1 MKYRFNYP
9 ISNFDILTFMKQKKI
24 PFNDV
29 IMRDEFNENTPY
41 GNYIINLDD
50 LQGPGSH
57 WVAYIYTP
65 NVSYYFDS
73 FGIIPP
79 SEIINYS
86 KCSKLL
92 YNNFIIQEKYSILC
106 GWYCIN
112 FINYMMKSKTLN
124 KEVYES
130 FTHQFQNNEHVND
143 SIVISNILDI

>member
-29 IMRDEFNENTPY
+29 IMRDEFYNLPY
-41 GNYIINLDD
+41 GNYIINLDSSD
-50 LQGPGSH
+50 NNGTH
-57 WVAYIYTP
+57 WVAYIYRKDT
-65 NVSYYFDS
+65 SLYFDS
-73 FGIIPP
+73 FGIMPP

-86 KCSKLL
+86 KCNKIL
-92 YNNFIIQEKYSILC
+92 YNNFIIQEKYSVLC

-124 KEVYES
+124 KEAYES

>member
-29 IMRDEFNENTPY
+29 IMRDEFYNLPY
-41 GNYIINLDD
+41 GNYIINLDSSD
-50 LQGPGSH
+50 NNGTH
-57 WVAYIYTP
+57 WVAYIYRKDT
-65 NVSYYFDS
+65 SLYFDS

-79 SEIINYS
+79 SEIIDYS
-86 KCSKLL
+86 KSNKIL
-92 YNNFIIQEKYSILC
+92 YNNFIIQEKYSVLC
-106 GWYCIN
+106 GWYCID
-112 FINYMMKSKTLN
+112 FINFMMKSKTLN
-124 KEVYES
+124 KEAYKS